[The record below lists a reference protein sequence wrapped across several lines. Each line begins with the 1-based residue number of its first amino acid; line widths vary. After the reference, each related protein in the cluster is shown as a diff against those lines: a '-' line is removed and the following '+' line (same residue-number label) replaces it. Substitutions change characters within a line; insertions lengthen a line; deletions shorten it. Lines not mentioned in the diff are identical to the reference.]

1 MREKRE
7 NERGRERERE
17 GGRVKGG
24 QREGGREGEKRG
36 ERKRESRGWEGGRE
50 KVGGDMFGILMI
62 TCDGLGLV
70 SMFHYDQIRRFLVL
84 LRNCFCSQQRM
95 RRLSTSPSSFCP
107 SSPFTSPLCTMP
119 HLTSLTKF
127 SSSTQKSR
135 FQKLSNFAEVPP
147 LDEVNCD
154 CS

>member
-1 MREKRE
+1 MRMRGGERGRDGGRE
-7 NERGRERERE
+7 SERGDRGRERSEERE
-17 GGRVKGG
+17 SGGGR
-24 QREGGREGEKRG
+24 
-36 ERKRESRGWEGGRE
+36 EGGRE

-70 SMFHYDQIRRFLVL
+70 SMFHYDQIRHLSVL

-95 RRLSTSPSSFCP
+95 RCLSTSPSPFCP

-119 HLTSLTKF
+119 HLISLTKF
-127 SSSTQKSR
+127 SSGGAQHTEIEVPES
-135 FQKLSNFAEVPP
+135 LLFAEVPP